1 MKRQLTGALALLL
14 SIAAHA
20 TTLNPVG
27 LLNPTGSTSG
37 QAIVSTGASSAPGW
51 ANLTATSL
59 AAQAANTVVANV
71 TGSSAS
77 PTAFVMPSCS
87 TSTSALNYTSGTG
100 WGCNAAINA
109 AQLGGA
115 TFAAP
120 GPIGSTTAS
129 TGAFTTLAASSTI
142 SGTGFSTYLASPPA
156 IGTTAAAA
164 GKFTTLQA
172 TSAITP
178 AYPAGIVG
186 NVTGSNVTAGSVGE
200 YLSNTGTTVP
210 ATSATLGNVTSLALT
225 AGDWD
230 IGCSLGTNPAGS
242 TTTQGLNFGLTTT
255 SAAQPAFPNL
265 YFSQVSFS
273 AGQGF
278 QAACPTMR
286 LNVSGST
293 TVYLVSA
300 TTFSVSTLT
309 HTGYIWARRR

>member
-1 MKRQLTGALALLL
+1 MKKLL
-14 SIAAHA
+14 SLLAFVAASAGAA
-20 TTLNPVG
+20 TLSPIQLLNPVG
-27 LLNPTGSTSG
+27 STAG
-37 QAIVSTGASSAPGW
+37 QVIKSTGASTAPAWGNVT
-51 ANLTATSL
+51 ASNLAS
-59 AAQAANTVVANV
+59 QAANTVLANV
-71 TGSSAS
+71 TASSAS
-77 PTAFVMPSCS
+77 PTAFAMPSCS
-87 TSTSALNYTSGTG
+87 TSTSALNYTSGIG

-129 TGAFTTLAASSTI
+129 TGAFTTLAASSTV

-156 IGTTAAAA
+156 IGTIAAAA

-230 IGCSLGTNPAGS
+230 IGCSLAVLPAGS
-242 TTTQGLNFGLTTT
+242 TTTQGLDFGLTTT
-255 SAAQPAFPNL
+255 SAAQPIFPNL
-265 YFSQVSFS
+265 YLSQVSFA

-300 TTFSVSTLT
+300 TTFSASTLT